1 MLEDSCSSVDMTIC
15 VSAIAWSI
23 DGAVALR
30 RSGSL
35 AWRGAV
41 GRSADF
47 ATFLHCILYMY
58 EEAPASFP

>member
-1 MLEDSCSSVDMTIC
+1 MREDSCSSGDMTIC

-47 ATFLHCILYMY
+47 ATFLHCIL
-58 EEAPASFP
+58 F